1 MAKTLKSESS
11 KQQSFLQGSAI
22 LVVATM
28 LTKVI
33 GAIYRIP
40 LGELLGSTGMGYYST
55 AYDLYV
61 PMYSI
66 AMAGLPIAISRLVSE
81 HVAAGRYRHVKKT
94 LNVAKAAFFITGGL
108 GFVLMLVLAFLLTG
122 SSINV
127 FGHTFSFEV
136 FNRGTLP
143 GVLCIAPC
151 LIFCCIM
158 SAYRGYY
165 EGLRNMTPTAISQVL
180 EALGKLVFGYGLS
193 FVILKTSGNYSY
205 AAAGAL
211 LGITLG
217 TVVAALY
224 LELKYRLTGKN
235 TFTEEQLNSAED
247 PYSSKKTAKILIA
260 VAIPIVLGSLVNNV
274 SSLIDVAMVQSQ
286 LARAIEK
293 SPEYFYNTY
302 SALISS
308 ETADAVKNGQT
319 FLWEKDLPN
328 ALYGVH
334 RGFAFSIYNLVP
346 SLTSVLGVSA
356 IPVLASAWTKRD
368 REDIKSNVNT
378 MIRTTA
384 LVAVPAGFGII
395 AMSGQILD
403 LLYSN
408 ENIIAIA
415 TINLRILGIC
425 AIFAG
430 LNGPLTNMLQAIGRQ
445 GVPLRNIA
453 VGAVLKIVIN
463 FILVGTPEINIIGVP
478 IGTVVCYAYICIA
491 NFICFVK
498 YSGVVPN
505 LLLAV
510 GKPLICGAI
519 CGFSAFGCNFLL
531 ALIGITG
538 SFATL
543 VSIAFAALVYVVMLF
558 LLRAITKNDII
569 SMPKGKKLL
578 KVLEKFGLMR

>member
-22 LVVATM
+22 LVIATM
-28 LTKVI
+28 LVKVI

-108 GFVLMLVLAFLLTG
+108 GFVLMLILAFLLTG

-136 FNRGTLP
+136 FNKGTLP

-180 EALGKLVFGYGLS
+180 EAVGKLVFGYGLS

-217 TVVAALY
+217 TVVGALY

-235 TFTEEQLNSAED
+235 TFTEEQLKSAED

-293 SPEYFYNTY
+293 SPEHFFNTY

-308 ETADAVKNGQT
+308 ETADALKNGQV

-408 ENIIAIA
+408 ENVIAIA
-415 TINLRILGIC
+415 TLNLRILGIC

-463 FILVGTPEINIIGVP
+463 FVLVGTPEINIVGVP
-478 IGTVVCYAYICIA
+478 IGTAVCYAYICIA

-510 GKPLICGAI
+510 GKPLVCGAI
-519 CGFSAFGCNFLL
+519 CGLTAFGCNFLL
-531 ALIGITG
+531 SLVGLSG
-538 SFATL
+538 SLATL
-543 VSIAFAALVYVVMLF
+543 VSIGIAALVYVVMLF
-558 LLRAITKNDII
+558 LIKAITKDDII

>member
-122 SSINV
+122 SSINI

-136 FNRGTLP
+136 FNKGTLP

-193 FVILKTSGNYSY
+193 FIILKTSGNYSY

-224 LELKYRLTGKN
+224 LELKYRLTGKS

-260 VAIPIVLGSLVNNV
+260 VAIPIVLGSLVNNI

-302 SALISS
+302 SALIAS
-308 ETADAVKNGQT
+308 ETADAIKNGQT
-319 FLWEKDLPN
+319 FIWEKDLPN

-395 AMSGQILD
+395 AMSGKILD

-445 GVPLRNIA
+445 GIPLRNIA

-463 FILVGTPEINIIGVP
+463 FVLVGTPEINIVGVP

-510 GKPLICGAI
+510 GKPLVCGAI
-519 CGFSAFGCNFLL
+519 CGFSAFICNFLL

-538 SFATL
+538 SLATL

>member
-193 FVILKTSGNYSY
+193 FIILKTSGNYSY

-224 LELKYRLTGKN
+224 LELKYRLTGKS

-247 PYSSKKTAKILIA
+247 PYSNKKTAKILIA
-260 VAIPIVLGSLVNNV
+260 VAIPIVLGSLVNNI

-293 SPEYFYNTY
+293 SPLYFYNTY
-302 SALISS
+302 SALIAS
-308 ETADAVKNGQT
+308 ETADALKNGQT
-319 FLWEKDLPN
+319 FIWEKDLPN

-445 GVPLRNIA
+445 GIPLRNIA

-463 FILVGTPEINIIGVP
+463 FVLVGTPEINIVGVP

-510 GKPLICGAI
+510 GKPLVCGAI
-519 CGFSAFGCNFLL
+519 CGFSAFICNFLL

-538 SFATL
+538 SLATL

>member
-28 LTKVI
+28 LVKVI

-108 GFVLMLVLAFLLTG
+108 GFVLMLILAFLLTG

-136 FNRGTLP
+136 FNKGTLP

-180 EALGKLVFGYGLS
+180 EALGKLIFGYGLS

-217 TVVAALY
+217 TVVGALY

-235 TFTEEQLNSAED
+235 TFTEEQLKSAEE

-293 SPEYFYNTY
+293 SPEYFANTY

-308 ETADAVKNGQT
+308 ETADALKNGQT
-319 FLWEKDLPN
+319 FIWEKDLPN

-368 REDIKSNVNT
+368 RDDIKSNVNT

-408 ENIIAIA
+408 ESIITIA
-415 TINLRILGIC
+415 TLNLRILGIC

-463 FILVGTPEINIIGVP
+463 FVLVGTPEINIVGVP
-478 IGTVVCYAYICIA
+478 IGTVICYAYICIA

-519 CGFSAFGCNFLL
+519 CGLTAFGCNFLL
-531 ALIGITG
+531 AIVGLTG

-543 VSIAFAALVYVVMLF
+543 VSIGVAALVYVVMLF
-558 LLRAITKNDII
+558 LTRAITKNDII
-569 SMPKGKKLL
+569 SLPKGKKLL

>member
-108 GFVLMLVLAFLLTG
+108 GFVLMLFLAFLLTG

-127 FGHTFSFEV
+127 FGHTFNFEV

-193 FVILKTSGNYSY
+193 FIILKTSGNYSY

-224 LELKYRLTGKN
+224 LELKYRLTGKS

-247 PYSSKKTAKILIA
+247 RIA
-260 VAIPIVLGSLVNNV
+260 V
-274 SSLIDVAMVQSQ
+274 
-286 LARAIEK
+286 R
-293 SPEYFYNTY
+293 
-302 SALISS
+302 
-308 ETADAVKNGQT
+308 
-319 FLWEKDLPN
+319 
-328 ALYGVH
+328 
-334 RGFAFSIYNLVP
+334 
-346 SLTSVLGVSA
+346 
-356 IPVLASAWTKRD
+356 
-368 REDIKSNVNT
+368 
-378 MIRTTA
+378 
-384 LVAVPAGFGII
+384 
-395 AMSGQILD
+395 
-403 LLYSN
+403 
-408 ENIIAIA
+408 
-415 TINLRILGIC
+415 
-425 AIFAG
+425 
-430 LNGPLTNMLQAIGRQ
+430 
-445 GVPLRNIA
+445 
-453 VGAVLKIVIN
+453 
-463 FILVGTPEINIIGVP
+463 
-478 IGTVVCYAYICIA
+478 
-491 NFICFVK
+491 
-498 YSGVVPN
+498 
-505 LLLAV
+505 
-510 GKPLICGAI
+510 KPL
-519 CGFSAFGCNFLL
+519 
-531 ALIGITG
+531 
-538 SFATL
+538 
-543 VSIAFAALVYVVMLF
+543 
-558 LLRAITKNDII
+558 
-569 SMPKGKKLL
+569 
-578 KVLEKFGLMR
+578 KF

>member
-1 MAKTLKSESS
+1 
-11 KQQSFLQGSAI
+11 
-22 LVVATM
+22 
-28 LTKVI
+28 
-33 GAIYRIP
+33 
-40 LGELLGSTGMGYYST
+40 
-55 AYDLYV
+55 
-61 PMYSI
+61 
-66 AMAGLPIAISRLVSE
+66 
-81 HVAAGRYRHVKKT
+81 
-94 LNVAKAAFFITGGL
+94 
-108 GFVLMLVLAFLLTG
+108 MLVLAFLLTG

-193 FVILKTSGNYSY
+193 FIILKTSGNYSY

-224 LELKYRLTGKN
+224 LELKYRLTGKS

-302 SALISS
+302 SALIAS
-308 ETADAVKNGQT
+308 ETADALKNGQT
-319 FLWEKDLPN
+319 FIWEKDLPN

-445 GVPLRNIA
+445 GIPLRNIA

-463 FILVGTPEINIIGVP
+463 FVLVGTPEINIVGVP

-510 GKPLICGAI
+510 GKPLVCGAI
-519 CGFSAFGCNFLL
+519 CGFSAFIFNFLL

-538 SFATL
+538 SLATL
-543 VSIAFAALVYVVMLF
+543 VSIVFAALVYAVMLF

>member
-28 LTKVI
+28 LVKVI
-33 GAIYRIP
+33 GAVYRIP

-108 GFVLMLVLAFLLTG
+108 GFILMLVLAFLLTG

-136 FNRGTLP
+136 FNKGTLP

-180 EALGKLVFGYGLS
+180 EALGKLIFGYGLS

-211 LGITLG
+211 FGITLG

-224 LELKYRLTGKN
+224 LELKYRLTGKS

-247 PYSSKKTAKILIA
+247 PFSSKKTAKILIA

-293 SPEYFYNTY
+293 SPEYFFNTY

-308 ETADAVKNGQT
+308 ETADALENGQV

-395 AMSGQILD
+395 AMSRQILD

-415 TINLRILGIC
+415 TPNLRILGVC

-445 GVPLRNIA
+445 GIPLRNIA

-463 FILVGTPEINIIGVP
+463 FVLVGTPEINIVGVP

-519 CGFSAFGCNFLL
+519 CGLTAFGCSFLL
-531 ALIGITG
+531 GLVSSIG
-538 SFATL
+538 SLVTL
-543 VSIAFAALVYVVMLF
+543 VSIGFAALVYVVMLF
-558 LLRAITKNDII
+558 LIRAITKDDII

>member
-224 LELKYRLTGKN
+224 LELKYRLTGKS

-302 SALISS
+302 SALIAS
-308 ETADAVKNGQT
+308 ETADAIKNGQT
-319 FLWEKDLPN
+319 FIWEKDLPN

-445 GVPLRNIA
+445 GIPLRNIA

-463 FILVGTPEINIIGVP
+463 FVLVGTPEINIVGVP

-510 GKPLICGAI
+510 GKPLVCGAI
-519 CGFSAFGCNFLL
+519 CGFSAFICNFLL

-538 SFATL
+538 SLATL
-543 VSIAFAALVYVVMLF
+543 VSIVFAALVYVVMLF

>member
-224 LELKYRLTGKN
+224 LELKYRLTGKS

-293 SPEYFYNTY
+293 SPEYFYNIY
-302 SALISS
+302 SALIAS
-308 ETADAVKNGQT
+308 ETADALKNGQT

-463 FILVGTPEINIIGVP
+463 FVLVGTPEINIVGVP

-510 GKPLICGAI
+510 GKPLVCGAI
-519 CGFSAFGCNFLL
+519 CGFSAFVCNFLL

-538 SFATL
+538 SLATL

>member
-193 FVILKTSGNYSY
+193 FIILKTSGNYSY

-224 LELKYRLTGKN
+224 LELKYRLTGKS

-247 PYSSKKTAKILIA
+247 PYSNKKTAKILIA
-260 VAIPIVLGSLVNNV
+260 VAIPIVLGSLVNNI

-302 SALISS
+302 SALIAS
-308 ETADAVKNGQT
+308 ETADAIKNGQT
-319 FLWEKDLPN
+319 FIWEKDLPN

-445 GVPLRNIA
+445 GIPLRNIA

-463 FILVGTPEINIIGVP
+463 FVLVGTPEINIVGVP

-510 GKPLICGAI
+510 GKPLVCGAI
-519 CGFSAFGCNFLL
+519 CGFSAFICNFLL

-538 SFATL
+538 SLATL
-543 VSIAFAALVYVVMLF
+543 ASIAFATLVYVVMLF